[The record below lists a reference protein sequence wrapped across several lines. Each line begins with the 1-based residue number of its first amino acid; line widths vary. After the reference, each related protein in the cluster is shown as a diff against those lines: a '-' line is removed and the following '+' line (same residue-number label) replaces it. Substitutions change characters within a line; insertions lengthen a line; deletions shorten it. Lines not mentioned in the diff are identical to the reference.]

1 MADDGEPEAEDLWA
15 RLRRE
20 HLSSPTVDSD
30 SGAEERAP
38 AGASGHHDAPSPADP
53 GAHRPTQDPG
63 TGMQQQVG
71 TEHTEAQ
78 VVIGEVDT
86 PAVRQI
92 KAWVARRTRTQMVAL
107 VLVSLLALGPL
118 LALVMVMRTNTSPID
133 ELITP
138 DTPDPTVTSITTTLT
153 SMSPTQGEV
162 RARFTVEPSLDLV
175 DEDGRLFESLSIVAN
190 GTTTELREGE
200 SVRPFEVTLAIGEGS
215 VTRYPFDRYRGQLL
229 LLATTGTGEERE
241 FVPFVPKVHSVV
253 GDFTVHADL
262 SRDPA
267 AEDDPIGV
275 VDWSALRPAT
285 TSIYAIWLMV
295 LMWALAVTGLLIVWS
310 VIMWMVELPMW
321 VFGYFVG
328 VLFALPPL
336 RDSLPGRP
344 PPGNLFDF
352 LSFYWS
358 VTIIGVSL
366 ILSLSTWL
374 TRTRAEQRLRALDT
388 GMHERITGMQPAV
401 TGSPDVVSGEAA
413 RSDEPARSDLDDG
426 GRDRS
431 RGRGPRD

>member
-1 MADDGEPEAEDLWA
+1 MVDDGEPEAEDLWA

-20 HLSSPTVDSD
+20 QLSSRTVEPE
-30 SGAEERAP
+30 SGTQPRP
-38 AGASGHHDAPSPADP
+38 STSGSETPRETAD
-53 GAHRPTQDPG
+53 HG
-63 TGMQQQVG
+63 TGMHAQVG
-71 TEHTEAQ
+71 ADQTGSH
-78 VVIGEVDT
+78 VVFGEVET
-86 PAVRQI
+86 PAIRQL
-92 KAWVARRTRTQMVAL
+92 KTWVARRTRTQMVAL
-107 VLVSLLALGPL
+107 VLVSLLAFGPL
-118 LALVMVMRTNTSPID
+118 LALVMVMRATTSPID
-133 ELITP
+133 ELVAP
-138 DTPDPTVTSITTTLT
+138 ATPDPTVTSITTTFT

-162 RARFTVEPSLDLV
+162 RTRFMIEPSLDLV
-175 DEDGRLFESLSIVAN
+175 DEDGRLLESLSIVAN

-200 SVRPFEVTLAIGEGS
+200 SVRPFEVTLAMSEGA
-215 VTRYPFDRYRGQLL
+215 VTRYPFDRYKGQLL
-229 LLATTGTGEERE
+229 LLATTGVGEDRE

-267 AEDDPIGV
+267 IKSDPIGLIE
-275 VDWSALRPAT
+275 WSALRPAT

-388 GMHERITGMQPAV
+388 GMQESITGMHHIV
-401 TGSPDVVSGEAA
+401 TGSQDTVADGPEQPAA
-413 RSDEPARSDLDDG
+413 SDRRDG
-426 GRDRS
+426 PGDGS
-431 RGRGPRD
+431 SGPREHLD